1 MKNYKKYIQLKE
13 FLFKEQDRNIP
24 NDKLINELSEELDFL
39 WHKKLTQLERDQIRK
54 IEAGN

>member
-54 IEAGN
+54 IEAGD